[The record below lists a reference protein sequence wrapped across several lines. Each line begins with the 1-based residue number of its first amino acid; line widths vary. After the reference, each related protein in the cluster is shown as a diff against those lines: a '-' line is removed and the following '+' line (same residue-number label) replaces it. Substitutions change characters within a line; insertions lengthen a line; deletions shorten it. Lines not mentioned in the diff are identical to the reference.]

1 MLRTSFSRSIDGLW
15 IGCFRNENRERVLS
29 RVATSLQLI
38 KLHDPIR
45 YNHLTRDLERIWV
58 NLVPG
63 YRAQYRSEFR
73 MCELDERFVL
83 AEATTPETIASVIVH
98 EATHA
103 RLQGCGIGYG
113 ERIRARVEAIC
124 IRRQVAFTERLPDGM
139 HAHEE
144 AVRNLAPQPPEFWA
158 NAAFLDRRKAG
169 SAEVLRYLGVP
180 NYIVRMTVVMLTLIW
195 GINRMA
201 RDLLRAQWIRK
212 SR

>member
-1 MLRTSFSRSIDGLW
+1 
-15 IGCFRNENRERVLS
+15 
-29 RVATSLQLI
+29 LI

-103 RLQGCGIGYG
+103 RSQDCGIGYG
-113 ERIRARVEAIC
+113 ERIRARVETIC

-139 HAHEE
+139 HAQEE
-144 AVRNLAPQPPEFWA
+144 AVRNLALRPPEFWA
-158 NAAFLDRRKAG
+158 NAAFLDRRNVG

-201 RDLLRAQWIRK
+201 RHLLRAQWIRK